1 MTVDT
6 PEGYRGWVSN
16 PPGGRLYL
24 DSAASTPLRPE
35 ALEAML
41 PYLQEGAANPSALH
55 AGGRRAHE
63 GLERAREQVAAV
75 LGAQPEEVVFTS
87 GGTESINA
95 ALKGVAFAQRDA
107 GGGAHLVTNE
117 VEHHAVLH
125 SMHYLERFGFEVE
138 YVPVDGEGL
147 VDPQAVAAAIRPD
160 TALASVMYANNEVGT
175 IEPIARVAEAVRER
189 AGALDRR
196 IPLHTD
202 AVQAASSL
210 PLEVDALGV
219 DVLSLSG
226 HKFGAPKG
234 TGVLYLRR
242 DVPFL
247 EQISGGGQERQRRSG
262 TENVAGAVALATAL
276 TLAQAEREGFA
287 RTTRELRDRLL
298 AGLLAACP
306 DARLNGPPPGQPE
319 QRLPHNLHLC
329 FPGVEGEAVVRALD
343 ERGVECSAGA
353 ACTSTT
359 WEPSHVLLAMAVPLE
374 LAIGSVRLTLSPA
387 VTAEQVD
394 YVVRELPAIVRRLR
408 EEGGSLL
415 PPAPAGAPTSMA
427 AAAEPPARS

>member
-1 MTVDT
+1 MTLDT
-6 PEGYRGWVSN
+6 PEGYRGIVTT
-16 PPGGRLYL
+16 PPGCRLYL
-24 DSAASTPLRPE
+24 DSAASTPVRTE
-35 ALEAML
+35 AIEAML
-41 PYLQEGAANPSALH
+41 PFLREGSANPSALH
-55 AGGRRAHE
+55 AGGRRARE

-95 ALKGVAFAQRDA
+95 ALKGVALAQRDA
-107 GGGAHLVTNE
+107 GAGAHLVTTE

-125 SMHYLERFGFEVE
+125 SMHYLERFGFEAE
-138 YVPVDGEGL
+138 YVPVDGEGRA
-147 VDPQAVAAAIRPD
+147 DPEEIAAAVRPD
-160 TALASVMYANNEVGT
+160 TALVSTMYANNEVGT
-175 IEPIARVAEAVRER
+175 IEPIALIAEAVRER
-189 AGALDRR
+189 ARALDRR

-210 PLEVDALGV
+210 PLDVDALGV

-276 TLAQAEREGFA
+276 SLAQAERESFA
-287 RTTRELRDRLL
+287 RTTSALRDRLL

-306 DARLNGPPPGQPE
+306 DARLNGPHPGPLDV
-319 QRLPHNLHLC
+319 RLPHNLHLC

-374 LAIGSVRLTLSPA
+374 LAIGSVRLTLSPE
-387 VTAEQVD
+387 VTEEQVD

-415 PPAPAGAPTSMA
+415 PSTPAGATGGTLS
-427 AAAEPPARS
+427 AAEPLARS

>member
-1 MTVDT
+1 
-6 PEGYRGWVSN
+6 VST

-41 PYLQEGAANPSALH
+41 PYLRDGAANPSALH

-75 LGAQPEEVVFTS
+75 LGAQSEEVVFTS

-95 ALKGVAFAQRDA
+95 AIKGVAFAQRDA
-107 GGGAHLVTNE
+107 GAGAHLVTTE

-138 YVPVDGEGL
+138 YVPVDGEGR
-147 VDPQAVAAAIRPD
+147 VDPAAVATAIRPD
-160 TALASVMYANNEVGT
+160 TVLVSVMYANNEVGT
-175 IEPIARVAEAVRER
+175 IEPIARVAETVRER

-210 PLEVDALGV
+210 PLDVNALGV
-219 DVLSLSG
+219 DLLSLSG
-226 HKFGAPKG
+226 HKFGALKG

-276 TLAQAEREGFA
+276 SLAQAEREHFA
-287 RTTRELRDRLL
+287 GTTRALRDRLL
-298 AGLLAACP
+298 DGLLAACP
-306 DARLNGPPPGQPE
+306 DARLNGPRPGRLPE
-319 QRLPHNLHLC
+319 QLPERLPHNLHLC

-374 LAIGSVRLTLSPA
+374 LAIGSVRLTLSPE

-394 YVVRELPAIVRRLR
+394 YVIRELPAIVRRLR

-415 PPAPAGAPTSMA
+415 PAAPAARAGAL
-427 AAAEPPARS
+427 AAAEPPARP

>member
-1 MTVDT
+1 MST
-6 PEGYRGWVSN
+6 
-16 PPGGRLYL
+16 PPGGPLYL

-41 PYLQEGAANPSALH
+41 PYLREGAANPSALH

-107 GGGAHLVTNE
+107 GAGAHLVTTE

-138 YVPVDGEGL
+138 YVPVDGEGR
-147 VDPQAVAAAIRPD
+147 VDPEAVAAAIRPD
-160 TALASVMYANNEVGT
+160 TVLASVMYANNEVGT
-175 IEPIARVAEAVRER
+175 IEPIALVAEAVRER
-189 AGALDRR
+189 ADAFDRR

-210 PLEVDALGV
+210 PLDVDALGV

-226 HKFGAPKG
+226 HKFGALKG
-234 TGVLYLRR
+234 TGILYLRR

-276 TLAQAEREGFA
+276 SLAQAERERFA
-287 RTTRELRDRLL
+287 RTTRALRDRLL
-298 AGLLAACP
+298 DGLLAACP
-306 DARLNGPPPGQPE
+306 DARLNGPRE

-374 LAIGSVRLTLSPA
+374 LAIGSVRLTLSPE
-387 VTAEQVD
+387 VTVEQID

-415 PPAPAGAPTSMA
+415 PSTPAGAIAT
-427 AAAEPPARS
+427 AEPPARS